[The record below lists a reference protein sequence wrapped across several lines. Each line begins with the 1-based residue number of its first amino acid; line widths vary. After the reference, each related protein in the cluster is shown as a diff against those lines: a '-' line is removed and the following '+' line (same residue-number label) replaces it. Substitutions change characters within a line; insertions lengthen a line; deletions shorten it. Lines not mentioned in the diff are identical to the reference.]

1 MTTIDTTGGSQSVPS
16 RAPLLLGVEI
26 SLLMLAFLAT
36 ALRTGLRKTTMGRI
50 RMEDWCCIGATIV
63 LINMVVVHA
72 LGTRHGIGMH
82 IWDLNHAGD
91 EDLIMNLKTAYI
103 GRIFYPF
110 ATGLTR
116 QSVLFLLLRIFP
128 HKVFRRILIVVVV
141 INALVSVG
149 SCLVVAFQCSPI
161 HTVFTST
168 SYEYRP
174 KCLDGQ
180 NLALAIPSM
189 NVILD
194 LTVAILPVRMVLD
207 MSLPTKSKA
216 FILGML
222 GLGGCACVA
231 SGLRLFYI
239 HRGFQSQ
246 DHTWEAVPICILA
259 VAEAAMGIIAVS
271 APAIRPMLKGMNIH
285 ICSLHIKTKSDRDS
299 ISDLRTTKT
308 GANGTKSSF
317 ALGSIKR
324 PEKSKVRLQ
333 MRDGGSVE
341 RFRPNEINRTIT
353 EIEAGQDLENQDDIR
368 GDTGHEERED
378 FAPRP
383 GSGGGQVIV
392 RRMEVAVTISDRR
405 V

>member
-1 MTTIDTTGGSQSVPS
+1 MDTTGSSRPVPN

-26 SLLMLAFLAT
+26 SLLVLAFLAT

-50 RMEDWCCIGATIV
+50 RMEDWCCIGATII

-72 LGTRHGIGMH
+72 IGTRHGIGMH
-82 IWDLNHAGD
+82 IWDLKHKEE
-91 EDLIMNLKTAYI
+91 EDLIANLKTAYI

-128 HKVFRRILIVVVV
+128 HRNFRRVLIVVVV

-149 SCLVVAFQCSPI
+149 SCLVVALQCSPI
-161 HTVFTST
+161 RAVFAPTP
-168 SYEYRP
+168 YESRSR
-174 KCLDGQ
+174 CL
-180 NLALAIPSM
+180 NAKRLAVAVPSM

-194 LTVAILPVRMVLD
+194 LTVAILPVRMVLN
-207 MSLPTKSKA
+207 MSLPIKSKA

-246 DHTWEAVPICILA
+246 DHTWEAAPICILA

-271 APAIRPMLKGMNIH
+271 APAIRPMLKGMNVN
-285 ICSLHIKTKSDRDS
+285 ICSLQIKTKSNRDS

-308 GANGTKSSF
+308 GVNGTKSSF

-341 RFRPNEINRTIT
+341 QFRPNDINRTIT
-353 EIEAGQDLENQDDIR
+353 EIEVGQDLENQDDMR
-368 GDTGHEERED
+368 SDTEHGERED
-378 FAPRP
+378 FEPRP
-383 GSGGGQVIV
+383 DSDDDQVIV
-392 RRMEVAVTISDRR
+392 KKMEVAVTISDRR